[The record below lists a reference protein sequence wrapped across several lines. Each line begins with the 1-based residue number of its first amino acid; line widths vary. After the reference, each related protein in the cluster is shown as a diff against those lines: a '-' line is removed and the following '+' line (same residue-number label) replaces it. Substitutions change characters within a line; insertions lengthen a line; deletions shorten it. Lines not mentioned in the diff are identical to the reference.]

1 MLFQSDYWVAVNDHE
16 KTEAIRDFLETDEG
30 IKTLVIIDPDR
41 NYHAMVLL
49 DKIQEE
55 SMLPCSVNLF
65 TDTER
70 YLFEATDITEES
82 HHTKTIYICNQL
94 DNGTVELLK
103 KHQPILLIFS

>member
-1 MLFQSDYWVAVNDHE
+1 MLFQSDYWVAANDHE
-16 KTEAIRDFLETDEG
+16 KTEAIQDFLETDEG

-49 DKIQEE
+49 DKIQED

-70 YLFEATDITEES
+70 YLFEATDMTEES
-82 HHTKTIYICNQL
+82 HHTKTIYIRNEL

-103 KHQPILLIFS
+103 KHQPILIIFT